1 MSKCD
6 RHCLVTQTL
15 PSHTQG
21 QRSAKLALWS
31 EESPQIEKKAQ
42 GSKVLLESDLPFCK
56 RNLEKFSLGRTHTHT
71 HIHSHTHSLTPL
83 TNQCWDLLCKVK
95 TEFWVSFSSVK
106 MSVFSLF
113 FFFPAAVQFVLS
125 LLEPEPAKR
134 PTVKAAMEDKW
145 LNEGYA
151 KRPLHTV
158 THKNRY
164 LQNEI

>member
-15 PSHTQG
+15 PSHTHTQDK
-21 QRSAKLALWS
+21 RSAKL
-31 EESPQIEKKAQ
+31 ESPQIEKVAQ

-56 RNLEKFSLGRTHTHT
+56 RNLEKFSLGWTHTHT
-71 HIHSHTHSLTPL
+71 HIHSFLLQISVEIFCVRLKQSFETPL
-83 TNQCWDLLCKVK
+83 AVSRCQC
-95 TEFWVSFSSVK
+95 SI
-106 MSVFSLF
+106 SVFF
-113 FFFPAAVQFVLS
+113 FLVAVQFVLS
-125 LLEPEPAKR
+125 LLEPDPAKR

-158 THKNRY
+158 SHKNRY